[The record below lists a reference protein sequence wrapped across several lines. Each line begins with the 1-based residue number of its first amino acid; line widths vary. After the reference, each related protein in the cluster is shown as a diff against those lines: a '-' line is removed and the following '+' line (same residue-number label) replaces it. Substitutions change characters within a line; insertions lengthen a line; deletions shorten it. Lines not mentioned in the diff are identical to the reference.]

1 MRSGELRSPEIS
13 PAGLAPGR
21 DIPLPSGRVIPD
33 RGPVRREV
41 VMRRAMIAAAL
52 VLLPVSLPAPQAYAQ
67 SRPAPGTP
75 GTTPESADEGL
86 RMPSRSFTDA
96 LRVLVVTSGIIGG
109 FVAADIMSGGA
120 LTTPLL
126 SSGAALAGTNG
137 ARLLARAAP
146 LRPVIAPSAAPAEAA
161 GLTSLS
167 NHLGRALTRGKPAS

>member
-1 MRSGELRSPEIS
+1 
-13 PAGLAPGR
+13 
-21 DIPLPSGRVIPD
+21 
-33 RGPVRREV
+33 
-41 VMRRAMIAAAL
+41 MRRAMIAAAL

-96 LRVLVVTSGIIGG
+96 LRVLVVTSSVIGG

-126 SSGAALAGTNG
+126 SSGAALVGGGT
-137 ARLLARAAP
+137 RLLARAAP
-146 LRPVIAPSAAPAEAA
+146 LRPIIAPPASPTEAGGVA
-161 GLTSLS
+161 SIS
-167 NHLGRALTRGKPAS
+167 RHIGRALTQGKAVP

>member
-1 MRSGELRSPEIS
+1 
-13 PAGLAPGR
+13 
-21 DIPLPSGRVIPD
+21 
-33 RGPVRREV
+33 
-41 VMRRAMIAAAL
+41 MRRAMIAMAF
-52 VLLPVSLPAPQAYAQ
+52 VLLPLSLPVSQANAQ

-75 GTTPESADEGL
+75 GAPETVDEGV
-86 RMPSRSFTDA
+86 RVPSQSLTDA